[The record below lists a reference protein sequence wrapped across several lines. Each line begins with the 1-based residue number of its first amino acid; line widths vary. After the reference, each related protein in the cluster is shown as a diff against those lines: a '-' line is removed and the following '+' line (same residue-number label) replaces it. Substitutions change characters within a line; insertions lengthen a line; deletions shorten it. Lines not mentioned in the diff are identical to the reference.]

1 MKRSFWIANIFL
13 LALFLASCSDVR
25 RRTGA
30 VYMPDMAYS
39 RAIET
44 YAPLDSAKFTSD
56 TNARGEGKIFYNARP
71 VTGSMAIGD
80 EVPFPIVKDK
90 TGDTVNYI
98 SAKQV
103 QNPYPTLDALQ
114 MKEAERLYLV
124 NCGICHGPKLD
135 GNGPLYKGG
144 EGPYKAKPQNLMT
157 YVLTPGQMFYSI
169 TYGKNAMGSY
179 ASQITT
185 KQRWMVIDYIKS
197 KQATAASAA
206 MAKDST
212 GAKPKM
218 DSTAVKPK

>member
-1 MKRSFWIANIFL
+1 MKRFYWIANIFL
-13 LALFLASCSDVR
+13 LALILASCSDVR
-25 RRTGA
+25 RKTGG

-44 YAPLDSAKFTSD
+44 YAQLDSAKFTSD

-71 VTGSMAIGD
+71 VPGAMAVGD
-80 EVPFPIVKDK
+80 EMPFPIAKDK
-90 TGDTVNYI
+90 VGDTINYI
-98 SAKQV
+98 ASKQV
-103 QNPYPTLDALQ
+103 QNPYPSLDAMQ

-135 GNGPLYKGG
+135 GMGPLYKGG
-144 EGPYKAKPQNLMT
+144 DGPYKAKPQNLIT

-197 KQATAASAA
+197 KQVAGAATAA
-206 MAKDST
+206 AKDST
-212 GAKPKM
+212 GTKPAM
-218 DSTAVKPK
+218 DSTGTKP